1 MNWEKRIEILAR
13 RARSERP
20 PQVDVAQSVLS
31 LLASGQAEPIT
42 VAERLWMWLAAAS
55 AAVAVPA
62 AVIAVTLYNASSGPL
77 PELVDS
83 IAWVM

>member
-42 VAERLWMWLAAAS
+42 VAERLWMWLAAGS

-62 AVIAVTLYNASSGPL
+62 AVIAVALYNASSGPL

>member
-1 MNWEKRIEILAR
+1 MNWEKRIEILAA
-13 RARSERP
+13 RARAERP
-20 PQVDVAQSVLS
+20 PQVDVAQSVLRI
-31 LLASGQAEPIT
+31 LASGEAAPIT
-42 VAERLWMWLAAAS
+42 VAERLWMWLAAGS

-62 AVIAVTLYNASSGPL
+62 AAIAVALYNASSGPL

>member
-1 MNWEKRIEILAR
+1 MNWEKRIEILAA
-13 RARSERP
+13 RARAERP
-20 PQVDVAQSVLS
+20 PQVDVAQSVLRI
-31 LLASGQAEPIT
+31 LASGEAAPIT
-42 VAERLWMWLAAAS
+42 VAERLWMWLAAGS

-62 AVIAVTLYNASSGPL
+62 AVIAVALYNASSGPL